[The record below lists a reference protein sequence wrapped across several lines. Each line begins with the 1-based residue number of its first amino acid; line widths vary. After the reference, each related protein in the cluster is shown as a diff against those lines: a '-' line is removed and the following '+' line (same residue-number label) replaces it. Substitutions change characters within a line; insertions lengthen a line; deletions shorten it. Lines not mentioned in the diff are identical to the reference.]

1 VHREEIGTRMTRKER
16 IRTDREF
23 LGIKT
28 VVQTFLFETIWNRAR
43 DFYKN
48 AQTTR
53 RKEEMASASAD
64 TKNAEFY
71 PLIKS
76 GGSNDEVNPAFK
88 KRVNKNRVYFCRER

>member
-1 VHREEIGTRMTRKER
+1 MSYELRSRKRKEDFTTREHREEIGTRMTRKER

-64 TKNAEFY
+64 TKNAEF
-71 PLIKS
+71 
-76 GGSNDEVNPAFK
+76 
-88 KRVNKNRVYFCRER
+88 